1 MSDIDDASSVTA
13 LSEAVTETAS
23 QPSTL
28 NTRSAAAGS
37 AAFATFRG
45 GRSVAD
51 QLRDIDT
58 DEIRTEVS
66 LMSKIKIQ
74 RQDYVPTEW
83 LHRKKRGRKSPIDPY
98 GRRLTKVVGNR
109 EKGDFWLCNQ
119 CDNKKEISLYALVN
133 GGTSGALRHLR
144 KDHHLLAGEVDSET
158 TESEP
163 PRRRQRQR
171 TVLDLQKQAVDRL
184 AIPKSKAELFKDL
197 LLHWIVDA
205 DIAFSAVEHPDF
217 RKLLGLLNEELVD
230 ELLPRS
236 GVTIRSWLEAEYRS
250 QKELLRSKLAASL
263 YKKHLTF
270 DLWTSPQEYALL
282 GVTVHFTDALKRP
295 QTSLLALRR
304 LRGAHSGEDIGPAL
318 REVLSEYE
326 ISADELGYF
335 TCDNADANDSAVN
348 EIIAALLPDVQPQE
362 RRIRCTN
369 HIYNLGATSY
379 LEGKLKD
386 VLKSLESQPAEQAAL
401 RMILDFLE
409 EWRPTGAFVRIHNLQ
424 GWVRRSSQRREGFLQ
439 YAQGKLSEE
448 EVDEFGEVLWEV
460 SQLMLLQDNDTR
472 WNSFFTAVE
481 RAFRLKDP
489 IEIYT
494 TVMSRHAD
502 KTKRIPEEYLLSQ
515 DDWHLLAI
523 TLAAGRVPRFAEAAA
538 SLFYLVDHLRKQLA
552 EYSDSDRIF
561 PGPEIEGPE
570 REIRVG
576 DAPLRFAAAQGSSPP
591 SSPPV
596 SPPAAQSQRPQRNV
610 GLPHKYRDSVID
622 LPGRPVGSINPPV
635 ELEDSGAEEVLEQ
648 EDGEEEG
655 SQRQWRE
662 KWPNLPS
669 KPEIA
674 DLNLRA
680 IRGCITCAIYKLEKY
695 VTLLEDSPAY
705 WTAMILHPAF
715 KDKWIREYLPGEHAN
730 RIVDRFKQF
739 FGRDYNNLPTQP
751 TPIQKKTKSSHL
763 GAHSYLAQ
771 RPSPAN
777 RDEVKEYLEEPIY
790 EDEAVE
796 DPFECFGGGIH

>member
-83 LHRKKRGRKSPIDPY
+83 LHRKKRGEEVAYRS
-98 GRRLTKVVGNR
+98 VW

-282 GVTVHFTDALKRP
+282 GVT
-295 QTSLLALRR
+295 
-304 LRGAHSGEDIGPAL
+304 
-318 REVLSEYE
+318 
-326 ISADELGYF
+326 
-335 TCDNADANDSAVN
+335 
-348 EIIAALLPDVQPQE
+348 
-362 RRIRCTN
+362 
-369 HIYNLGATSY
+369 
-379 LEGKLKD
+379 
-386 VLKSLESQPAEQAAL
+386 
-401 RMILDFLE
+401 
-409 EWRPTGAFVRIHNLQ
+409 
-424 GWVRRSSQRREGFLQ
+424 
-439 YAQGKLSEE
+439 
-448 EVDEFGEVLWEV
+448 
-460 SQLMLLQDNDTR
+460 
-472 WNSFFTAVE
+472 
-481 RAFRLKDP
+481 
-489 IEIYT
+489 
-494 TVMSRHAD
+494 
-502 KTKRIPEEYLLSQ
+502 
-515 DDWHLLAI
+515 
-523 TLAAGRVPRFAEAAA
+523 
-538 SLFYLVDHLRKQLA
+538 
-552 EYSDSDRIF
+552 
-561 PGPEIEGPE
+561 
-570 REIRVG
+570 
-576 DAPLRFAAAQGSSPP
+576 
-591 SSPPV
+591 
-596 SPPAAQSQRPQRNV
+596 
-610 GLPHKYRDSVID
+610 
-622 LPGRPVGSINPPV
+622 
-635 ELEDSGAEEVLEQ
+635 
-648 EDGEEEG
+648 
-655 SQRQWRE
+655 
-662 KWPNLPS
+662 
-669 KPEIA
+669 
-674 DLNLRA
+674 
-680 IRGCITCAIYKLEKY
+680 
-695 VTLLEDSPAY
+695 
-705 WTAMILHPAF
+705 
-715 KDKWIREYLPGEHAN
+715 
-730 RIVDRFKQF
+730 
-739 FGRDYNNLPTQP
+739 
-751 TPIQKKTKSSHL
+751 
-763 GAHSYLAQ
+763 
-771 RPSPAN
+771 
-777 RDEVKEYLEEPIY
+777 
-790 EDEAVE
+790 
-796 DPFECFGGGIH
+796 

>member
-1 MSDIDDASSVTA
+1 MSDIDDTSSVAA

-37 AAFATFRG
+37 TAFATFRG

-58 DEIRTEVS
+58 NEIPTEVS

-74 RQDYVPTEW
+74 REDYVPTEW
-83 LHRKKRGRKSPIDPY
+83 LHRKKRARKSPIDPY

-119 CDNKKEISLYALVN
+119 CDKKKEISLYALVN
-133 GGTSGALRHLR
+133 SGTSGALRHLR
-144 KDHHLLAGEVDSET
+144 KDHDLLIGEVDSET
-158 TESEP
+158 IESEP
-163 PRRRQRQR
+163 PRQRQRQR
-171 TVLDLQKQAVDRL
+171 TVLDLQRQAAERL
-184 AIPKSKAELFKDL
+184 AIPKPKAELFKEL
-197 LLHWIVDA
+197 LLRWIVDA
-205 DIAFSAVEHPDF
+205 DVPFSAVEHPDF
-217 RKLLGLLNEELVD
+217 RKLLGLSNEELVD

-236 GVTIRSWLEAEYRS
+236 GVTIRS
-250 QKELLRSKLAASL
+250 
-263 YKKHLTF
+263 
-270 DLWTSPQEYALL
+270 
-282 GVTVHFTDALKRP
+282 
-295 QTSLLALRR
+295 
-304 LRGAHSGEDIGPAL
+304 
-318 REVLSEYE
+318 
-326 ISADELGYF
+326 
-335 TCDNADANDSAVN
+335 CAVN

-362 RRIRCTN
+362 RRIRCIN

-386 VLKSLESQPAEQAAL
+386 VLKSFESQPAEQAAL
-401 RMILDFLE
+401 QKVLNFLE

-439 YAQGKLSEE
+439 YAQGKLSDE

-472 WNSFFTAVE
+472 WNSFFTAIE

-494 TVMSRHAD
+494 TVISRHAD
-502 KTKRIPEEYLLSQ
+502 KTKRIPDEYLLSQ
-515 DDWHLLAI
+515 DDWHVLAI
-523 TLAAGRVPRFAEAAA
+523 TLAVLLPFKKLTKYFEGRFFSRLLLRLINNLTGRVPRFAEAAA
-538 SLFYLVDHLRKQLA
+538 SLFYLVDHLHKQLA
-552 EYSDSDRIF
+552 EYSDSDRVF

-576 DAPLRFAAAQGSSPP
+576 DAPLRFAAAHGSSPP

-596 SPPAAQSQRPQRNV
+596 SPPAAQSQRPQRSV

-635 ELEDSGAEEVLEQ
+635 ALEDSGVKEILEQ
-648 EDGEEEG
+648 EDEEEG
-655 SQRQWRE
+655 SQRQRCE
-662 KWPNLPS
+662 KWPNQPS
-669 KPEIA
+669 KAEIA
-674 DLNLRA
+674 DVNLRA
-680 IRGCITCAIYKLEKY
+680 VRGCITCAIYKLEKY

-715 KDKWIREYLPGEHAN
+715 KDKWIREYLPGEQAK
-730 RIVDRFKQF
+730 RIVDGFKQF
-739 FGRDYNNLPTQP
+739 FDRDYNKLPTQP

-790 EDEAVE
+790 EDDEVE
-796 DPFECFGGGIH
+796 DPFECFGGGIP

>member
-1 MSDIDDASSVTA
+1 MSDIDDTSSVAA

-37 AAFATFRG
+37 TAFATFRG

-58 DEIRTEVS
+58 NEIPTEVS

-74 RQDYVPTEW
+74 REDYVPTEW
-83 LHRKKRGRKSPIDPY
+83 LHRKKRARKSPIDPY
-98 GRRLTKVVGNR
+98 GRRLTK
-109 EKGDFWLCNQ
+109 
-119 CDNKKEISLYALVN
+119 KEISLYALVN
-133 GGTSGALRHLR
+133 SGTSGALRHLR
-144 KDHHLLAGEVDSET
+144 KDHDLLIGEVDSET
-158 TESEP
+158 IESEP
-163 PRRRQRQR
+163 PRQRQRQR
-171 TVLDLQKQAVDRL
+171 TVLDLQRQAAERL
-184 AIPKSKAELFKDL
+184 AIPKPKAELFKEL
-197 LLHWIVDA
+197 LLRWIVDA
-205 DIAFSAVEHPDF
+205 DVPFSAVEHPDF
-217 RKLLGLLNEELVD
+217 RKLLGLSNEELVD

-236 GVTIRSWLEAEYRS
+236 GVTIRS
-250 QKELLRSKLAASL
+250 
-263 YKKHLTF
+263 
-270 DLWTSPQEYALL
+270 
-282 GVTVHFTDALKRP
+282 
-295 QTSLLALRR
+295 
-304 LRGAHSGEDIGPAL
+304 
-318 REVLSEYE
+318 
-326 ISADELGYF
+326 
-335 TCDNADANDSAVN
+335 CAVN

-362 RRIRCTN
+362 RRIRCIN

-386 VLKSLESQPAEQAAL
+386 VLKSFESQPAEQAAL
-401 RMILDFLE
+401 QKVLNFLE

-439 YAQGKLSEE
+439 YAQGKLSDE

-472 WNSFFTAVE
+472 WNSFFTAIE

-494 TVMSRHAD
+494 TVISRHAD
-502 KTKRIPEEYLLSQ
+502 KTKRIPDEYLLSQ
-515 DDWHLLAI
+515 DDWHVLAI
-523 TLAAGRVPRFAEAAA
+523 TLAVLLPFKKLTKYFEGRFFSRLLLRLINNLTGRVPRFAEAAA
-538 SLFYLVDHLRKQLA
+538 SLFYLVDHLHKQLA
-552 EYSDSDRIF
+552 EYSDSDRVF

-576 DAPLRFAAAQGSSPP
+576 DAPLRFAAAHGSSPP

-596 SPPAAQSQRPQRNV
+596 SPPAAQSQRPQRSV

-635 ELEDSGAEEVLEQ
+635 ALEDSGVKEILEQ
-648 EDGEEEG
+648 EDEEEG
-655 SQRQWRE
+655 SQRQRCE
-662 KWPNLPS
+662 KWPNQPS
-669 KPEIA
+669 KAEIA
-674 DLNLRA
+674 DVNLRA
-680 IRGCITCAIYKLEKY
+680 VRGCITCAIYKLEKY

-715 KDKWIREYLPGEHAN
+715 KDKWIREYLPGEQAK
-730 RIVDRFKQF
+730 RIVDGFKQF
-739 FGRDYNNLPTQP
+739 FDRDYNKLPTQP

-790 EDEAVE
+790 EDDEVE
-796 DPFECFGGGIH
+796 DPFECFGGGIP

>member
-1 MSDIDDASSVTA
+1 MSDIDDTSSVAA

-37 AAFATFRG
+37 TAFATFRG
-45 GRSVAD
+45 GRSVSD

-58 DEIRTEVS
+58 NEIPTEVS

-74 RQDYVPTEW
+74 REDYVSTDW
-83 LHRKKRGRKSPIDPY
+83 LHRKKRARKSPIDPY

-119 CDNKKEISLYALVN
+119 CDKKKEISLYALVN
-133 GGTSGALRHLR
+133 SGTSGALRRLR
-144 KDHHLLAGEVDSET
+144 KDHDLLVGEVDSET
-158 TESEP
+158 IESEP

-171 TVLDLQKQAVDRL
+171 T
-184 AIPKSKAELFKDL
+184 AELFKEL
-197 LLHWIVDA
+197 LLRWIVDA
-205 DIAFSAVEHPDF
+205 DVPFSVVEHPDF
-217 RKLLGLLNEELVD
+217 RKLLGLSNEELVD

-250 QKELLRSKLAASL
+250 QKELLRSQLTTSM

-270 DLWTSPQEYALL
+270 DLWTSPQKYALL
-282 GVTVHFTDALKRP
+282 GVAVHFTDALKRP

-304 LRGAHSGEDIGPAL
+304 LCGQHSGENIGPTL
-318 REVLSEYE
+318 RER
-326 ISADELGYF
+326 
-335 TCDNADANDSAVN
+335 VN

-472 WNSFFTAVE
+472 WNSFFTAIE

-494 TVMSRHAD
+494 TVISRHAD
-502 KTKRIPEEYLLSQ
+502 KTKRIPDEYLLSQ
-515 DDWHLLAI
+515 DDWHVLAI
-523 TLAAGRVPRFAEAAA
+523 TLAVLLPFKKLTKYFEGRVPRFAEAAA

-552 EYSDSDRIF
+552 EYSDSDRVF

-576 DAPLRFAAAQGSSPP
+576 DAPLRFAAAHGSSPP
-591 SSPPV
+591 SSPPF
-596 SPPAAQSQRPQRNV
+596 SPPAAQSQRPQRSV

-635 ELEDSGAEEVLEQ
+635 ALEDSGAEEILEQ
-648 EDGEEEG
+648 EDEEEG
-655 SQRQWRE
+655 S
-662 KWPNLPS
+662 
-669 KPEIA
+669 
-674 DLNLRA
+674 
-680 IRGCITCAIYKLEKY
+680 
-695 VTLLEDSPAY
+695 
-705 WTAMILHPAF
+705 
-715 KDKWIREYLPGEHAN
+715 
-730 RIVDRFKQF
+730 
-739 FGRDYNNLPTQP
+739 
-751 TPIQKKTKSSHL
+751 
-763 GAHSYLAQ
+763 
-771 RPSPAN
+771 
-777 RDEVKEYLEEPIY
+777 
-790 EDEAVE
+790 
-796 DPFECFGGGIH
+796 

>member
-1 MSDIDDASSVTA
+1 MSDIDDTSSVAA

-37 AAFATFRG
+37 TAFATFRG

-58 DEIRTEVS
+58 NEIPTEVS

-74 RQDYVPTEW
+74 REDYVPTEW
-83 LHRKKRGRKSPIDPY
+83 LHRKKRARKSPIDPY

-119 CDNKKEISLYALVN
+119 CDKKKEISLYALVN
-133 GGTSGALRHLR
+133 SGTSGALRHLR
-144 KDHHLLAGEVDSET
+144 KDHDLLIGEVDSET
-158 TESEP
+158 IESEP
-163 PRRRQRQR
+163 PRQRQRQR
-171 TVLDLQKQAVDRL
+171 TVLDLQRQAAERL
-184 AIPKSKAELFKDL
+184 AIPKPKAELFKEL
-197 LLHWIVDA
+197 LLRWIVDA
-205 DIAFSAVEHPDF
+205 DVPFSAVEHPDF
-217 RKLLGLLNEELVD
+217 RKLLGLSNEELVD

-250 QKELLRSKLAASL
+250 QKELLRSQLTTSM

-270 DLWTSPQEYALL
+270 DLWTSPQKYALL
-282 GVTVHFTDALKRP
+282 GVAVHFTDA
-295 QTSLLALRR
+295 
-304 LRGAHSGEDIGPAL
+304 
-318 REVLSEYE
+318 
-326 ISADELGYF
+326 
-335 TCDNADANDSAVN
+335 AVN

-362 RRIRCTN
+362 RRIRCIN

-386 VLKSLESQPAEQAAL
+386 VLKSFESQPAEQAAL
-401 RMILDFLE
+401 QKVLNFLE

-439 YAQGKLSEE
+439 YAQGKLSDE

-472 WNSFFTAVE
+472 WNSFFTAIE

-494 TVMSRHAD
+494 TVISRHAD
-502 KTKRIPEEYLLSQ
+502 KTKRIPDEYLLSQ
-515 DDWHLLAI
+515 DDWHVLAI
-523 TLAAGRVPRFAEAAA
+523 TLAVLLPFKKLTKYFEGRFFSRLLFRLINNLTGRVPRFAEAAA

-552 EYSDSDRIF
+552 EYSDSDRVF

-576 DAPLRFAAAQGSSPP
+576 DAPLRFAAAHGSSPP

-596 SPPAAQSQRPQRNV
+596 SPPAAQSQRPQRSV

-635 ELEDSGAEEVLEQ
+635 ALEDSGVKEILEQ
-648 EDGEEEG
+648 EDEEEG
-655 SQRQWRE
+655 SQRQ
-662 KWPNLPS
+662 
-669 KPEIA
+669 
-674 DLNLRA
+674 RA
-680 IRGCITCAIYKLEKY
+680 VRGCITCAIYKLEKY

-705 WTAMILHPAF
+705 WTAMILHPVF
-715 KDKWIREYLPGEHAN
+715 KDKWIREYLPGEQAK
-730 RIVDRFKQF
+730 RIVDGFKQF
-739 FGRDYNNLPTQP
+739 FDGVR
-751 TPIQKKTKSSHL
+751 
-763 GAHSYLAQ
+763 
-771 RPSPAN
+771 
-777 RDEVKEYLEEPIY
+777 V
-790 EDEAVE
+790 
-796 DPFECFGGGIH
+796 

>member
-448 EVDEFGEVLWEV
+448 EVDEFGEVLWE
-460 SQLMLLQDNDTR
+460 
-472 WNSFFTAVE
+472 
-481 RAFRLKDP
+481 
-489 IEIYT
+489 
-494 TVMSRHAD
+494 
-502 KTKRIPEEYLLSQ
+502 
-515 DDWHLLAI
+515 
-523 TLAAGRVPRFAEAAA
+523 AGRVPRFAEAAA

-655 SQRQWRE
+655 S
-662 KWPNLPS
+662 
-669 KPEIA
+669 
-674 DLNLRA
+674 
-680 IRGCITCAIYKLEKY
+680 
-695 VTLLEDSPAY
+695 
-705 WTAMILHPAF
+705 
-715 KDKWIREYLPGEHAN
+715 
-730 RIVDRFKQF
+730 
-739 FGRDYNNLPTQP
+739 
-751 TPIQKKTKSSHL
+751 
-763 GAHSYLAQ
+763 
-771 RPSPAN
+771 
-777 RDEVKEYLEEPIY
+777 
-790 EDEAVE
+790 
-796 DPFECFGGGIH
+796 

>member
-1 MSDIDDASSVTA
+1 MSDIDDTSSVAA

-37 AAFATFRG
+37 TAFATFRG
-45 GRSVAD
+45 GRSVSD

-58 DEIRTEVS
+58 NEIPTEVS

-74 RQDYVPTEW
+74 REDYVSTDW
-83 LHRKKRGRKSPIDPY
+83 LHRKKRARKSPIDPY

-119 CDNKKEISLYALVN
+119 CDKKKEISLYALVN
-133 GGTSGALRHLR
+133 SGTSGALRRLR
-144 KDHHLLAGEVDSET
+144 KDHDLLVGEVDSET
-158 TESEP
+158 IESEP

-171 TVLDLQKQAVDRL
+171 T
-184 AIPKSKAELFKDL
+184 
-197 LLHWIVDA
+197 
-205 DIAFSAVEHPDF
+205 
-217 RKLLGLLNEELVD
+217 
-230 ELLPRS
+230 
-236 GVTIRSWLEAEYRS
+236 
-250 QKELLRSKLAASL
+250 
-263 YKKHLTF
+263 
-270 DLWTSPQEYALL
+270 
-282 GVTVHFTDALKRP
+282 
-295 QTSLLALRR
+295 
-304 LRGAHSGEDIGPAL
+304 
-318 REVLSEYE
+318 
-326 ISADELGYF
+326 
-335 TCDNADANDSAVN
+335 
-348 EIIAALLPDVQPQE
+348 E

-472 WNSFFTAVE
+472 WNSFFTAIE

-494 TVMSRHAD
+494 TVISRHAD
-502 KTKRIPEEYLLSQ
+502 KTKRIPDEYLLSQ
-515 DDWHLLAI
+515 DDWHVLAI
-523 TLAAGRVPRFAEAAA
+523 TLAVLLPFKKLTKYFEGRVPRFAEAAA

-552 EYSDSDRIF
+552 EYSDSDRVF

-576 DAPLRFAAAQGSSPP
+576 DAPLRFAAAHGSSPP
-591 SSPPV
+591 SSPPF
-596 SPPAAQSQRPQRNV
+596 SPPAAQSQRPQRSV

-622 LPGRPVGSINPPV
+622 LPGRPVGSINPP
-635 ELEDSGAEEVLEQ
+635 
-648 EDGEEEG
+648 
-655 SQRQWRE
+655 RCE
-662 KWPNLPS
+662 KWPNPPS
-669 KPEIA
+669 KTEIA
-674 DLNLRA
+674 DVNLRA
-680 IRGCITCAIYKLEKY
+680 VRDCITCAIYKLEKY

-705 WTAMILHPAF
+705 WTAMIIHPAF
-715 KDKWIREYLPGEHAN
+715 KDKWIREYLPGEQAK
-730 RIVDRFKQF
+730 RIVDSFKQF
-739 FGRDYNNLPTQP
+739 FDRDYNKRPTQP

-790 EDEAVE
+790 EDEEVE
-796 DPFECFGGGIH
+796 DPFEWWRQREKDFPRLARMAYDLLSIPSTACECERVFSLAKLLVGTQRHSLQDLTMEMLTCVKFWRRNPLI

>member
-83 LHRKKRGRKSPIDPY
+83 LHRKKRGEEVAYRS
-98 GRRLTKVVGNR
+98 
-109 EKGDFWLCNQ
+109 

-304 LRGAHSGEDIGPAL
+304 LRGAHS
-318 REVLSEYE
+318 
-326 ISADELGYF
+326 
-335 TCDNADANDSAVN
+335 
-348 EIIAALLPDVQPQE
+348 
-362 RRIRCTN
+362 
-369 HIYNLGATSY
+369 
-379 LEGKLKD
+379 
-386 VLKSLESQPAEQAAL
+386 
-401 RMILDFLE
+401 
-409 EWRPTGAFVRIHNLQ
+409 
-424 GWVRRSSQRREGFLQ
+424 
-439 YAQGKLSEE
+439 
-448 EVDEFGEVLWEV
+448 
-460 SQLMLLQDNDTR
+460 
-472 WNSFFTAVE
+472 
-481 RAFRLKDP
+481 
-489 IEIYT
+489 
-494 TVMSRHAD
+494 
-502 KTKRIPEEYLLSQ
+502 
-515 DDWHLLAI
+515 
-523 TLAAGRVPRFAEAAA
+523 
-538 SLFYLVDHLRKQLA
+538 
-552 EYSDSDRIF
+552 
-561 PGPEIEGPE
+561 
-570 REIRVG
+570 
-576 DAPLRFAAAQGSSPP
+576 
-591 SSPPV
+591 
-596 SPPAAQSQRPQRNV
+596 
-610 GLPHKYRDSVID
+610 
-622 LPGRPVGSINPPV
+622 
-635 ELEDSGAEEVLEQ
+635 
-648 EDGEEEG
+648 
-655 SQRQWRE
+655 
-662 KWPNLPS
+662 
-669 KPEIA
+669 
-674 DLNLRA
+674 
-680 IRGCITCAIYKLEKY
+680 
-695 VTLLEDSPAY
+695 
-705 WTAMILHPAF
+705 
-715 KDKWIREYLPGEHAN
+715 
-730 RIVDRFKQF
+730 
-739 FGRDYNNLPTQP
+739 
-751 TPIQKKTKSSHL
+751 
-763 GAHSYLAQ
+763 
-771 RPSPAN
+771 
-777 RDEVKEYLEEPIY
+777 
-790 EDEAVE
+790 
-796 DPFECFGGGIH
+796 